1 MNKLMCTKVYAL
13 VLMLFAAVSVYGQD
27 NVIDEVVWVV
37 GDEAILKSDVEN
49 ERLNAQYEG
58 RKFDGDPYCIIPE
71 QLAIQ
76 KLFLHQAAIDSIEV
90 SEQEIISDVER
101 RTNWLIDQI
110 GSKEKVEEYYNKTS
124 TQIREMLR
132 ENIRDGKTVQKMQQQ
147 MEQAQ
152 RASEQETSQEEEAPS
167 EETSPDAS
175 TNPTLANENTSST
188 ASHSVGLPS
197 EYLLN
202 STIRLFHQMGQIFR
216 DNAAPPS
223 NPMGIRVDSKRRKKL
238 MQKRLAMGHKQDDH
252 EQNYGQTL
260 Q

>member
-1 MNKLMCTKVYAL
+1 MCTKVYAL
-13 VLMLFAAVSVYGQD
+13 VLMLFAVVSVYGQD

-101 RTNWLIDQI
+101 RTSWLIDQI

-132 ENIRDGKTVQKMQQQ
+132 ENIRDGKTVQK
-147 MEQAQ
+147 
-152 RASEQETSQEEEAPS
+152 ST
-167 EETSPDAS
+167 PDWTRCRSALSLWCSLCSSLS
-175 TNPTLANENTSST
+175 TCGADGGGTVRSIP
-188 ASHSVGLPS
+188 PD
-197 EYLLN
+197 
-202 STIRLFHQMGQIFR
+202 IRLC
-216 DNAAPPS
+216 S
-223 NPMGIRVDSKRRKKL
+223 L
-238 MQKRLAMGHKQDDH
+238 
-252 EQNYGQTL
+252 
-260 Q
+260 

>member
-1 MNKLMCTKVYAL
+1 MCTKVYAL
-13 VLMLFAAVSVYGQD
+13 MLMLFAVVSVYGQD

-132 ENIRDGKTVQKMQQQ
+132 ENIRDGHLFLKVVNPLRYPKEGEECELFRSTDKVRMAWGVTHLLDNVPYKEGSLLRNMIINHLGRSQYYRCFRKERPFAPQDQQTIR
-147 MEQAQ
+147 MLFRQ
-152 RASEQETSQEEEAPS
+152 RGIS
-167 EETSPDAS
+167 EEPSFDYY
-175 TNPTLANENTSST
+175 TNEFNW
-188 ASHSVGLPS
+188 
-197 EYLLN
+197 
-202 STIRLFHQMGQIFR
+202 
-216 DNAAPPS
+216 
-223 NPMGIRVDSKRRKKL
+223 
-238 MQKRLAMGHKQDDH
+238 
-252 EQNYGQTL
+252 
-260 Q
+260 

>member
-1 MNKLMCTKVYAL
+1 MCTKVYAL
-13 VLMLFAAVSVYGQD
+13 MLMLFAVVSVYGQD

-147 MEQAQ
+147 KGGLTLSSMIFLFLIH
-152 RASEQETSQEEEAPS
+152 TC
-167 EETSPDAS
+167 TSPFPGS
-175 TNPTLANENTSST
+175 LPC
-188 ASHSVGLPS
+188 SHYTGYYMYFPADL
-197 EYLLN
+197 
-202 STIRLFHQMGQIFR
+202 
-216 DNAAPPS
+216 
-223 NPMGIRVDSKRRKKL
+223 
-238 MQKRLAMGHKQDDH
+238 
-252 EQNYGQTL
+252 
-260 Q
+260 